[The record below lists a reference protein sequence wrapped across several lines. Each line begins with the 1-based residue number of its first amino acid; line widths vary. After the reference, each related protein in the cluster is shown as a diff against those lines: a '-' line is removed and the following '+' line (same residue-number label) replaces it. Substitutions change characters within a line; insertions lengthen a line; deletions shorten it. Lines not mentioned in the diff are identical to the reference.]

1 MGASMSGNI
10 YLIEKNDELVEMNEQ
25 PYDSEDLLQELL
37 AKYPNLLAGD
47 QMDDITPR
55 RWLLVSRE
63 ASLPSEEDGGGRWS
77 VDHLFLDQDGI
88 PTLVEV
94 KRSSDTRIRR
104 EVVGQM
110 LDYAA
115 NAVAYWPE
123 ETIRAR
129 FEARCESLSLDSSR
143 EVSNLRGI
151 EGGEEGDVEAFW
163 SQVKTNLQAGRIRL
177 VFVADEIPQELRR
190 IVEFLNIQMDP
201 AEVLA
206 VEIKQYVSEQ
216 FKTLVPRVIGQRT
229 KTAATKRKWDET
241 SFFQALEAR
250 CSLEHADVARRIL
263 SWAAGK
269 GLRMS
274 WGGGSRDGSFFPVVD
289 HLGMW
294 YTLIAV
300 WTYGRAEMQFQYLTT
315 RPPFEDPS
323 QRLEL
328 VRRLNQLPGVSI
340 PDDAVSRRPA
350 FDLSVLGDP
359 AAMSLFTHGLDW
371 AVDEIMRWHPD
382 KPDADEDG

>member
-1 MGASMSGNI
+1 MSGSI
-10 YLIEKNDELVEMNEQ
+10 YLIQGDDELVEMNEE

-47 QMDDITPR
+47 QMDDTAPR
-55 RWLLVSRE
+55 RWLLISRE
-63 ASLPSEEDGGGRWS
+63 AALPSEEDGAGRWS

-129 FEARCESLSLDSSR
+129 FEARCESQGTDPAEMVSR
-143 EVSNLRGI
+143 LRGPGAGD
-151 EGGEEGDVEAFW
+151 EGHVEAFW
-163 SQVKTNLQAGRIRL
+163 GQVKTNLQAGRIRL

-206 VEIKQYVSEQ
+206 VEIKQYVGKEL
-216 FKTLVPRVIGQRT
+216 KTLVPRVIGQRA
-229 KTAATKRKWDET
+229 KSVAAGKRQWAET
-241 SFFQALEAR
+241 SFFVELELRSGA
-250 CSLEHADVARRIL
+250 EQVAVARRIL
-263 SWAAGK
+263 EWARCK
-269 GLRMS
+269 GLRIW
-274 WGGGSRDGSFFPVVD
+274 WGAGARDGSFLPTFD
-289 HLGMW
+289 WLGKA

-300 WTYGRAEMQFQYLTT
+300 WTYGRVELQFQHMQNW
-315 RPPFEDPS
+315 PPFNDES
-323 QRLEL
+323 KRLEL
-328 VRRLNQLPGVSI
+328 LRSLNQIPGVSI
-340 PDDAVSRRPA
+340 PEDAVSRRPA
-350 FDLSVLGDP
+350 FSLSTLTDSG
-359 AAMSLFTHGLDW
+359 AMRCFTDALEW
-371 AVDEIMRWHPD
+371 AIQEWRN
-382 KPDADEDG
+382 AQ

>member
-1 MGASMSGNI
+1 MSGNI
-10 YLIEKNDELVEMNEQ
+10 YLIQEGDTLVEMKEK
-25 PYDSEDLLQELL
+25 PYDSEDLLQHLL
-37 AKYPNLLAGD
+37 AKCPNLLAGD
-47 QMDDITPR
+47 QMDDIAPR

-115 NAVAYWPE
+115 NAVVYWPE

-129 FEARCESLSLDSSR
+129 FEARCESQGLDPVD
-143 EVSNLRGI
+143 EVSELRRA
-151 EGGEEGDVEAFW
+151 EKSEEQDVEAFW

-177 VFVADEIPQELRR
+177 VFVADEIPQELKR
-190 IVEFLNIQMDP
+190 IVEFLKIQMDP

-206 VEIKQYVSEQ
+206 VEIKQYVSDD
-216 FKTLVPRVIGQRT
+216 FRTLVPRVIGQRA
-229 KTAATKRKWDET
+229 KTPTTRRKWDET

-250 CSLEHADVARRIL
+250 CSIEDAGVARRIL
-263 SWAAGK
+263 SWAADK
-269 GLRMS
+269 GLRIS

-289 HLGMW
+289 QQGMW

-300 WTYGRAEMQFQYLTT
+300 WT
-315 RPPFEDPS
+315 
-323 QRLEL
+323 
-328 VRRLNQLPGVSI
+328 
-340 PDDAVSRRPA
+340 
-350 FDLSVLGDP
+350 
-359 AAMSLFTHGLDW
+359 
-371 AVDEIMRWHPD
+371 
-382 KPDADEDG
+382 

>member
-1 MGASMSGNI
+1 MAGSI
-10 YLIEKNDELVEMNEQ
+10 YLVQTDDQLVEMNEA

-47 QMDDITPR
+47 QMDDTAPR
-55 RWLLVSRE
+55 RWLLISRE
-63 ASLPSEEDGGGRWS
+63 AALPSEEDGAGRWS

-129 FEARCESLSLDSSR
+129 FDARCESQ
-143 EVSNLRGI
+143 GI
-151 EGGEEGDVEAFW
+151 DPARVVLKFTGPEMGDEGQVEAFW
-163 SQVKTNLQAGRIRL
+163 SQVKTNLLAGRIRL

-206 VEIKQYVSEQ
+206 VEIKQYVGKEL
-216 FKTLVPRVIGQRT
+216 KTLVPRVIGQRA
-229 KTAATKRKWDET
+229 KSVAAGKRRWDET
-241 SFFQALEAR
+241 SFFGELELR
-250 CSLEHADVARRIL
+250 VGADEVAVARRIL
-263 SWAAGK
+263 EWARDK
-269 GLRMS
+269 ELRVW
-274 WGGGSRDGSFFPVVD
+274 WGEGARDGSFVPVFD
-289 HLGMW
+289 WRGKA

-300 WTYGRAEMQFQYLTT
+300 WTYGRVELQFQHMMNW
-315 RPPFEDPS
+315 PPFDDES
-323 QRLEL
+323 KRLEL
-328 VRRLNQLPGVSI
+328 LRSLNQIPGVSI
-340 PDDAVSRRPA
+340 PEDAVSRRPA
-350 FDLSVLGDP
+350 FSLSTLRDA
-359 AAMSLFTHGLDW
+359 AAMRRFADALDW
-371 AVDEIMRWHPD
+371 AIEEWRN
-382 KPDADEDG
+382 A

>member
-1 MGASMSGNI
+1 MAGSI
-10 YLIEKNDELVEMNEQ
+10 YLVQSDDRLVEMNEE

-47 QMDDITPR
+47 QMDDAAPR
-55 RWLLVSRE
+55 RWLLISRE
-63 ASLPSEEDGGGRWS
+63 ALVPSEEEGGGRWS

-129 FEARCESLSLDSSR
+129 FEARCESQGSDPAEMVSDLTGFEAGEQGQV
-143 EVSNLRGI
+143 EV
-151 EGGEEGDVEAFW
+151 FW
-163 SQVKTNLQAGRIRL
+163 GQVKTNLQAGRIRL

-206 VEIKQYVSEQ
+206 VEIKQYVGQ
-216 FKTLVPRVIGQRT
+216 DLKTLVPGVIGQRA
-229 KTAATKRKWDET
+229 KSIAATRRKWDEI
-241 SFFQALEAR
+241 SFFNELEPRVGA
-250 CSLEHADVARRIL
+250 EEVAVARRIL
-263 SWAAGK
+263 EWARERDLRIWWGAGAH
-269 GLRMS
+269 
-274 WGGGSRDGSFFPVVD
+274 DGSFIPTFD
-289 HLGMW
+289 WQGKA

-300 WTYGRAEMQFQYLTT
+300 WTYGRVELQFQHMQKW
-315 RPPFEDPS
+315 PPFDKES
-323 QRLEL
+323 KRLEL
-328 VRRLNQLPGVSI
+328 LRRLTAIPGISSPDHSI
-340 PDDAVSRRPA
+340 SGRPA
-350 FDLSVLGDP
+350 FDLSTLGDED
-359 AAMSLFTHGLDW
+359 AMKRFLDALDW
-371 AVDEIMRWHPD
+371 AIEEW
-382 KPDADEDG
+382 KSA